1 MLTIISKTI
10 IFISSYTILYII
22 LLIQYCDFS
31 ENLFKQPLIVALLTI
46 IILSFFML
54 NFFIKYISSQKN
66 IIKTSEIRNVKKLKE
81 SNITYLLSNIIPL
94 IAFDFTNIQQL
105 ISFLFVF
112 GILLFMYVKYSLIMY
127 NPTAEI
133 LGYTNYSAE
142 LYKNNKKVKDI
153 VILSKYKFIHPNTY
167 YNVKNIELDDDLF
180 LIAKI
185 IED

>member
-31 ENLFKQPLIVALLTI
+31 KNLFKQPLIVALLTI

-54 NFFIKYISSQKN
+54 NFFVKYISSQEK
-66 IIKTSEIRNVKKLKE
+66 IIKTREIRNVKKLKE

-94 IAFDFTNIQQL
+94 IAFDFADIQQI
-105 ISFLFVF
+105 ISFLFIF
-112 GILLFMYVKYSLIMY
+112 FILLFMYVKYSLITY

-142 LYKNNKKVKDI
+142 LYKNDKKVKDI
-153 VILSKYKFIHPNTY
+153 IILSKYKFTHSNTY
-167 YNVKNIELDDDLF
+167 YTVKSIELDDDLF
-180 LIAKI
+180 FVTKI